1 MPPMDSILPD
11 FGANIEEILQIALD
25 YLNLYDEQR
34 FLWVIAAFSI
44 ATLVIL
50 WAVRQI
56 QNPPNLDI

>member
-1 MPPMDSILPD
+1 MGFEDILPD
-11 FGANIEEILQIALD
+11 FGTNIEEILQIALD

-34 FLWVIAAFSI
+34 FLWVIAAFSM